1 MNRMATDKK
10 CLTIEVTTHVGPARL
25 TGDVW
30 SRDSVVLDARVE
42 RKDVVIDPYDPG
54 DVVDAEIRA
63 FQLEHGCKV
72 AYLED
77 DSSSVRKFDVFEPAW
92 PDTGHATLVGSR
104 LLTRLTGL
112 ARGRLNSP

>member
-1 MNRMATDKK
+1 MATDKK
-10 CLTIEVTTHVGPARL
+10 GLTIEVTTHVGPARP

-30 SRDSVVLDARVE
+30 SRDSVVLDACVE
-42 RKDVVIDPYDPG
+42 REDVVIDPYDPG
-54 DVVDAEIRA
+54 DAVDAEIRA

-92 PDTGHATLVGSR
+92 PDTDRATFVGTE
-104 LLTRLTGL
+104 LLARLTGL
-112 ARGRLNSP
+112 TCGRLNGS